1 MYLSIQ
7 QPAGTVMSFTP
18 HRNIFKSASARREFS
33 VSTPSFG
40 DMAAS
45 AASRPRFAAQI
56 TQPQAIVDH
65 YQNFAGSEYDAAI
78 ESYGYEAHH
87 RIPAQV
93 LARHRA
99 AHRQQLRVLD
109 LGCGTGLVAKP
120 FFDEPGS
127 SHEVTGVDVTPAMT
141 ESARSLPYSRVLTAT
156 AQDALANELAGER
169 FDVVLVCGM
178 MEFVD
183 DPPPFLRQVAAALAD
198 GGLLGLAVP
207 HKQTFALEKRF
218 GILTHAFEPMDE
230 ALRACGLTQE
240 WSEDFNGY
248 ILERGKTEVMYRGSL
263 WSRPAAGQQQQQ

>member
-1 MYLSIQ
+1 
-7 QPAGTVMSFTP
+7 
-18 HRNIFKSASARREFS
+18 
-33 VSTPSFG
+33 
-40 DMAAS
+40 MAAS

-93 LARHRA
+93 LARHSA

-141 ESARSLPYSRVLTAT
+141 ESARTLPYARVITAT
-156 AQDALANELAGER
+156 AQDALANELAGEI
-169 FDVVLVCGM
+169 G
-178 MEFVD
+178 
-183 DPPPFLRQVAAALAD
+183 
-198 GGLLGLAVP
+198 
-207 HKQTFALEKRF
+207 
-218 GILTHAFEPMDE
+218 
-230 ALRACGLTQE
+230 RAH
-240 WSEDFNGY
+240 
-248 ILERGKTEVMYRGSL
+248 V
-263 WSRPAAGQQQQQ
+263 